1 MLKKILKITVLFI
14 LSFLVSCQMFAPGT
28 EAVDALD
35 ATSLYETSAA
45 QVTVAHLQAETA
57 QAMAASETSAAGTAA
72 YATNPIP
79 TLDRTRPLNAT
90 PTKVPAC
97 DVAAPGTP
105 FDITIRDDT
114 VLKPGE
120 SFTKTWRLRNAGSCT
135 WTRLYALVF
144 FSGNPLD
151 AVQIYYLSGEVP
163 PGSMVDLSVDMV
175 APMRSGSYQSNWIL
189 QNEAGELFGIGPNGD
204 APFWVRIQVMQLVT
218 DTPKPTLTR
227 TPTPVIYMSALVEL
241 VNDDQ
246 LDLDTKEVNPGSGLA
261 DIVYTHLA
269 TNSHILTPNNGAG
282 MKLFGAGLPGFNDCK
297 NALVGSTPISFNTIL
312 PDIYICYHTNQGL
325 PGCLHLISYDEATGI
340 VKIEFLTWSLP

>member
-1 MLKKILKITVLFI
+1 MLKKILKVTVLFI

-45 QVTVAHLQAETA
+45 QVTVAHLQTETA

-269 TNSHILTPNNGAG
+269 ANSHILTPNNGAG
-282 MKLFGAGLPGFNDCK
+282 IMLFGAGLPGFNDCK
-297 NALVGSTPISFNTIL
+297 NALVGSTPVSFNTIL

-325 PGCLHLISYDEATGI
+325 PGRLHLISCDEATGI